1 MHRQQSIFYQQ
12 LRGRPRPTCRV
23 CSWWKE
29 HHRPRGS
36 LQPELRRV
44 RGLSARSRSPE
55 TLQETQAQQ
64 WNPIRVLQRKGVFAQ
79 VFSLIPAPWIH
90 LLTGP
95 QTRCWS
101 PGCSCRLASL
111 AFLPRN
117 FVYVCEWKN
126 RKHIAKC
133 FGAAKVKRM
142 SYKNGSFTCKKL
154 KSASSYSGSEKKK
167 ARKLLFHISHYV
179 CIFFVSVTGR
189 QRWFW
194 SFARRLETTSHL

>member
-64 WNPIRVLQRKGVFAQ
+64 WNPISVLQRKGVFAQ

-95 QTRCWS
+95 RARCWS

-133 FGAAKVKRM
+133 FVELPR
-142 SYKNGSFTCKKL
+142 L
-154 KSASSYSGSEKKK
+154 KGCHI
-167 ARKLLFHISHYV
+167 RTDLLHVRS
-179 CIFFVSVTGR
+179 
-189 QRWFW
+189 
-194 SFARRLETTSHL
+194 